1 MAISNQQKNRATKK
15 LNVTPQ
21 PLKIRGGAPSGN
33 VSKSEI
39 LQRMLENKVVRYVD
53 NEIIDQ
59 SGNTITGAF
68 AVPWAK
74 FIVDST
80 DPALGIDPAVEM
92 TYVISDKEVYPN
104 GPRPRFYVRPDAP
117 GNKRF
122 LISDSL
128 YVPTFASRPAAAT
141 WPGLKIMIGD
151 FGNAIARSDG
161 TDYVSDRPQYPYS
174 ASYGSVAEP
183 TKSSGTGTTSFAFDI
198 GAPKIPANLIVPNKT
213 LFLLRNSGYRTG
225 ANAVCNVHYRIGT
238 AGGYGDSGMWSYFNL
253 PATDG
258 QDWNG
263 SSLLRA
269 TLTTASAHAIVTNL
283 ASNLGGGGG
292 TADLLDRS
300 TNINFAADMYLS
312 AAAES
317 KNVNDNILLMGWS
330 LEWLR

>member
-1 MAISNQQKNRATKK
+1 MSQSSPI
-15 LNVTPQ
+15 PI
-21 PLKIRGGAPSGN
+21 LKAKEVIHLEGGALKNMKDGT
-33 VSKSEI
+33 V
-39 LQRMLENKVVRYVD
+39 
-53 NEIIDQ
+53 
-59 SGNTITGAF
+59 ITGAV

-74 FIVDST
+74 FIVDSA

-122 LISDSL
+122 LISDSF
-128 YVPTFASRPAAAT
+128 YTATFAARPAAAT
-141 WPGLKIMIGD
+141 WPGMKLMIGD

-161 TDYVSDRPQYPYS
+161 TDWISDRPQIAYA

-183 TKSSGTGTTSFAFDI
+183 TKSSGTGATSFAFDI

-238 AGGYGDSGMWSYFNL
+238 AGGSGDSGMWSYFNL

-258 QDWNG
+258 HDWSG

-283 ASNLGGGGG
+283 AAHLSGSGG
-292 TADLLDRS
+292 ASDLLDRS
-300 TNINFAADMYLS
+300 ANIAFGSDMYLS
-312 AAAES
+312 AAVES
-317 KNVNDNILLMGWS
+317 KNVNDNIRLLGWS
-330 LEWLR
+330 FEWLR